1 MRLFGTSGCFRF
13 TVRFFYIFFFF
24 FFIIISIRKTDKQL
38 QLIFC
43 YESTEMMD
51 SRIESR
57 YFLFFL
63 QFDNIELEEIRT
75 ILFFFSRSFRSIN
88 FPKRI
93 DAKGIEKKR
102 RSVSLDELFERQGS
116 FPRRFRGGEKP
127 SIDFSTV
134 LDRALVFRLRHG
146 AACCGVYAL
155 TRFTVRWIARENG
168 WGNKTKEN
176 GIRVGERNA
185 PSHV

>member
-75 ILFFFSRSFRSIN
+75 ILFFSFFPNRFVRSI
-88 FPKRI
+88 FQSESMRKVL
-93 DAKGIEKKR
+93 KKR
-102 RSVSLDELFERQGS
+102 EEAYLSMSCSRGRVRSPVDSGVVRSRVSI
-116 FPRRFRGGEKP
+116 FPRCW
-127 SIDFSTV
+127 T
-134 LDRALVFRLRHG
+134 AL
-146 AACCGVYAL
+146 
-155 TRFTVRWIARENG
+155 
-168 WGNKTKEN
+168 
-176 GIRVGERNA
+176 
-185 PSHV
+185 